1 MTLPRHPLPADTVS
15 TAGLR
20 RRWLLS
26 AALLARASPVRA
38 ARVLRHMQPS
48 ASDRFGRYV
57 VRLLAEA
64 IQRGRLDC
72 TLQPLPVQRIIQGR
86 LELELA
92 QPEGRADLMWAM
104 ASRQR
109 ETQVTAVRVPL
120 DRGLIGW
127 RVLVVRRDE
136 LPRWPRTLSLE
147 QLQARRAGQGLHWPD
162 VDILRSNGL
171 RVETGLDAS
180 ALYAMLRKGRIDYFP
195 RSVLEVTDEL
205 TQLAASDLAIVPGLL
220 LRYPAA
226 SYVYLGTGTE
236 ALASPLADALRALA
250 ADGRMR
256 ALFDEFFGAQLAALQ
271 LPQRRAISLGN
282 PLNPPGFTPID

>member
-1 MTLPRHPLPADTVS
+1 MTPPCQQPPADTVS
-15 TAGLR
+15 TAWTR
-20 RRWLLS
+20 RHWLLCTGLLGGAGS
-26 AALLARASPVRA
+26 ARA
-38 ARVLRHMQPS
+38 ARLLRHMPPT
-48 ASDRFGRYV
+48 AGDRFGRYV

-64 IQRGRLDC
+64 IQRSHLDC
-72 TLQPLPVQRIIQGR
+72 RLQPLPAQRIIQGR

-92 QPEGRADLMWAM
+92 QPEGQADLMWAM

-127 RVLVVRRDE
+127 RVLVVRRGE
-136 LPRWPRTLSLE
+136 LSRWPRTLSLE
-147 QLQARRAGQGLHWPD
+147 QLQPRRAGQGLHWPD

-171 RVETGLDAS
+171 RVETGLDAQT
-180 ALYAMLRKGRIDYFP
+180 LYAMLHKGRIDYFP

-205 TQLAASDLAIVPGLL
+205 AQHTASDLAIVPGLL
-220 LRYPAA
+220 LRYPAV
-226 SYVYLGTGTE
+226 SYVYLGTGAA
-236 ALASPLADALRALA
+236 ALARPLTDALRALA
-250 ADGRMR
+250 AEGRLR

-271 LPQRRAISLGN
+271 LPQRRVIPLGN